1 MNLREAILAEHSKT
15 NTQKIVQWI
24 GNDPE
29 KIRKLIDILLNDEY
43 RVVQRAAW
51 IMSDVAKIHPDL
63 MLKHIPVLVEKL
75 KDTKAHIA
83 VKRNVYRVLQFVELP
98 EAIHGDL
105 MNDCFESLMNP
116 REALAVR
123 AFAMSILA
131 RLVKTYP
138 EISNELRLIIE
149 DALQHEA
156 AASFKSRAKKVLNQ
170 LRVS

>member
-1 MNLREAILAEHSKT
+1 MNLHEAILAEHSKT
-15 NTQKIVQWI
+15 NTLKIVQWI
-24 GNDPE
+24 GNDRE
-29 KIRKLIDILLNDEY
+29 KIRNLIDILLNDEY
-43 RVVQRAAW
+43 LVVQRAAW

-63 MLKHIPVLVEKL
+63 MGEYVPVLIEKL

-83 VKRNVYRVLQFVELP
+83 VKRNIYRMLQFVALP
-98 EAIHGDL
+98 ETVHGDL
-105 MNDCFESLMNP
+105 MNDCFDSLMNP

-131 RLVKTYP
+131 RLVETYP

-156 AASFKSRAKKVLNQ
+156 AASFKSRAKKVLSQ
-170 LRVS
+170 LR

>member
-1 MNLREAILAEHSKT
+1 MNLHEAILAEHSKT

-24 GNDPE
+24 GNDGE

-51 IMSDVAKIHPDL
+51 IVSDIAKIHPDL
-63 MLKHIPVLVEKL
+63 MREYIPVLVEKL

-83 VKRNVYRVLQFVELP
+83 VKRNIYRLLQFVELP
-98 EAIHGDL
+98 EAVHGDL
-105 MNDCFESLMNP
+105 MNDCFDSLMNP

-131 RLVKTYP
+131 RLVETYP
-138 EISNELRLIIE
+138 EIGNELRIIIE

-156 AASFKSRAKKVLNQ
+156 AASFKSRAKHVLNQ
-170 LRVS
+170 LR

>member
-24 GNDPE
+24 GNDGQ
-29 KIRKLIDILLNDEY
+29 KIRKLIDILLKDEY

-51 IMSDVAKIHPDL
+51 IMSDVAKIHPLL
-63 MLKHIPVLVEKL
+63 MLEHVPILVEKL
-75 KDTKAHIA
+75 KDTSAHIA
-83 VKRNVYRVLQFVELP
+83 VKRNIYRILQFVELP
-98 EAIHGDL
+98 ETIHGDL
-105 MNDCFESLMNP
+105 MNNCFESLMNP
-116 REALAVR
+116 REAHAVR

-131 RLVKTYP
+131 RMAETYP

-156 AASFKSRAKKVLNQ
+156 VASFKSRAKKVLKQ
-170 LRVS
+170 LH

>member
-29 KIRKLIDILLNDEY
+29 KVRKLIDILLNDEY

-51 IMSDVAKIHPDL
+51 IMSDIAKIHPDL
-63 MLKHIPVLVEKL
+63 VREYIPILVEKL
-75 KDTKAHIA
+75 KDTNAHIA
-83 VKRNVYRVLQFVELP
+83 VKRNIYRLLQFVELP
-98 EAIHGDL
+98 ETIHGDL
-105 MNDCFESLMNP
+105 MNDCFDSLMNP

-131 RLVKTYP
+131 RLAVTYP

-156 AASFKSRAKKVLNQ
+156 AASFKSRAKKVLSQ
-170 LRVS
+170 LR

>member
-15 NTQKIVQWI
+15 NTQKIAQWI
-24 GNDPE
+24 GNDRE
-29 KIRKLIDILLNDEY
+29 KIRNLIDILLNDEY

-63 MLKHIPVLVEKL
+63 MQEHVPKLVEKL

-83 VKRNVYRVLQFVELP
+83 VKRNIYRLLQYVELP
-98 EAIHGDL
+98 EVIHGNL
-105 MNDCFESLMNP
+105 MNDCFESLINP

-123 AFAMSILA
+123 AFAMGILA

-138 EISNELRLIIE
+138 EIGNELRIIIE

-156 AASFKSRAKKVLNQ
+156 AASFKSKAKHVLNQ
-170 LRVS
+170 LR